1 MTGPYHLTLDT
12 AGNRPLRA
20 LRALLTPD
28 GTAVLVGGEAAAAIR
43 YVAGGTAAGK
53 VVVIVTQG

>member
-1 MTGPYHLTLDT
+1 
-12 AGNRPLRA
+12 

-28 GTAVLVGGEAAAAIR
+28 GTAALVGGEAAAAIR